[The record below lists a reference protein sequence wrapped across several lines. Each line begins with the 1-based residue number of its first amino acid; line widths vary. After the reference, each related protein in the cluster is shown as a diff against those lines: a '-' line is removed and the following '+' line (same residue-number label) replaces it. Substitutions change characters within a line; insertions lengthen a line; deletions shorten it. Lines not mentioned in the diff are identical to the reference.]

1 MSTLIPF
8 RSAGPGRPARRPGP
22 RWPAFVLIG
31 AGLALVP
38 WLFVLAFEL
47 PGATVAAHWST
58 AWAGFDGLEALG
70 LMVAGLLLGRRDPR
84 GCLAAAAT
92 APLPVVD
99 AWFDVVTATP
109 GGDRATAVA
118 MAVFPEVPLAI
129 TCAALAVRALPRRDH
144 GPPGPPSARIPHR
157 LHPMERR

>member
-1 MSTLIPF
+1 MTNAPVIDL
-8 RSAGPGRPARRPGP
+8 RDTTKNDDGPPVRPHRWRDGP

-38 WLFVLAFEL
+38 WLFVLAFDL
-47 PGATVAAHWST
+47 PATAVATHWST

-70 LMVAGLLLGRRDPR
+70 LITTGVLLARRGPR

-118 MAVFPEVPLAI
+118 MAVFLELPLAI
-129 TCAALAVRALPRRDH
+129 TCAVLAVRTFPRRDPAPSLPH
-144 GPPGPPSARIPHR
+144 GA
-157 LHPMERR
+157 